1 MGDLASYTGSILYLG
16 MGMRVDENNVL
27 AIRALAGDVAT
38 TALSPSGVAQVS
50 SSPLSYS

>member
-1 MGDLASYTGSILYLG
+1 
-16 MGMRVDENNVL
+16 MRVDENNVL

-50 SSPLSYS
+50 FSIIPQILASCIICCSCSCCPDS